1 MPNKNFKFI
10 KKNANAKINFGLQI
24 LNKRED
30 NYHNINTI
38 FYPLRLHDKLEFYHN
53 NEFIIQDNLSNK
65 IKIEEN
71 LIYKVWK
78 FFLNNFNISPI
89 KVILSKNIPIGAGLG
104 GGSSNAAKTA
114 IAINEMFDLKL
125 SYSEL
130 SDICSLVGSDVNY
143 FLNGF
148 LLAEGKNKGDKL
160 DFFKIKE
167 RFRIILVNPGIHIST
182 PWAYNQLKRMDE
194 NIKEVNFK
202 EIILNENIDNFK
214 YYIFNDF
221 ENIVFKYYP
230 EIEELKNKLYQFG
243 ASFALMSGSGST
255 VFGIFNN
262 NYDIKSISEHFG
274 EYFVHLDF

>member
-1 MPNKNFKFI
+1 MSNKNFKFI
-10 KKNANAKINFGLQI
+10 KKNANAKINLGLQV
-24 LNKRED
+24 LNKRAD

-38 FYPLRLHDKLEFYHN
+38 FYPLRLHDKLEFYQN
-53 NEFIIQDNLSNK
+53 NEFIIQDNLNNK

-78 FFLNNFNISPI
+78 IFFNNFNISPI

-114 IAINEMFDLKL
+114 LAINEMFDLKL

-130 SDICSLVGSDVNY
+130 SDICSQIGSDVNF

-148 LLAEGKNKGDKL
+148 LLAEGKCKGDKL
-160 DFFKIKE
+160 EYFKINK

-182 PWAYNQLKRMDE
+182 PWAYNQL
-194 NIKEVNFK
+194 NIIDQNFKEVNFK
-202 EIILNENIDNFK
+202 EIILNENIENFK
-214 YYIFNDF
+214 KYIFNDF
-221 ENIVFKYYP
+221 ENVIFKHYP
-230 EIEELKNKLYQFG
+230 EIEKIKNKLYQFG

-262 NYDIKSISEHFG
+262 DCDIKSISEHFG